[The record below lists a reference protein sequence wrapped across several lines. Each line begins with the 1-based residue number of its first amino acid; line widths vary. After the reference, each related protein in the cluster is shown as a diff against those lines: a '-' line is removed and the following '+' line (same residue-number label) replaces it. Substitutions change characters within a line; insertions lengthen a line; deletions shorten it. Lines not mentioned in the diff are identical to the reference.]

1 MAMKE
6 VAKLTNII
14 YWDSDKSSW
23 RKEVKRLED
32 YKKSWKKATD
42 DIAKADFKS
51 NQAVLRTQRTRAKVE
66 EQIARAQRKQQ
77 EAQKKQ
83 RAQAVSRLTGGNNP
97 ELSSMRKFYQQQARE
112 AARQQK
118 LLDRSVGDVQH
129 RKARVGANSARIS
142 SMFDGSLVAQFQ
154 SRIQRVNADYAKGAI
169 NLQTYNQRMARL
181 RSEMKMAT
189 AEAGK
194 FQSRLDRA
202 AVSGSKLH
210 DNLGKLNSTLGKIAI
225 GLTAAGWGV
234 QRAVS
239 GAMGSLADRNSAY
252 FGLMAQ
258 NKDDKAKTDQ
268 QMAYVK
274 RISYDYG
281 MDQRETEGG
290 FMRFAAATPS
300 IEEKDK
306 QALFEAMAIKGR
318 SVGATADQQNRAIVA
333 LGQIYS
339 KGGRVYAEEL
349 KGQLS
354 EALAGS
360 QVDFTKAAIDAGVIK
375 KEEEFNKALEDGK
388 ITMDKLL
395 PSLVKIWS
403 AAKNTKAFAES
414 MKQPEVA
421 MQRMKNSFNEL
432 AIQFMGVVDPADGV
446 ISLSESLISIFEDL
460 TTDMDGSGSAAK
472 QFGEA
477 VGAAMREIMYWVGFA
492 KGYIEVKAKEFG
504 MTGSEVGE
512 LIGKLVVGLAG
523 LKVITT
529 LLSPLTVFVSL
540 VTQLISLI
548 GKIPG
553 LGNLVKGAGGAVA
566 GSPTTALAAGSA
578 AGVGVGVAGALGAK
592 TVGEKFRGWM
602 QSKAD
607 QFGEWAKSKGLLSDE
622 QDAMTKPG
630 AYNHSYINKGA
641 SFNPYPTISPSRP
654 TPSTG
659 TAIQNGGYQP
669 TQISVVPQGEISG
682 KWEITIDE
690 GGIARVIQKEV
701 SDQLDWKATQ
711 ESNQLF

>member
-6 VAKLTNII
+6 VARLTNVI

-83 RAQAVSRLTGGNNP
+83 RAQAVSRLTGGNNA
-97 ELSSMRKFYQQQARE
+97 ELNSMRKFYQQQARE

-169 NLQTYNQRMARL
+169 NLQTYNQKMARL
-181 RSEMKMAT
+181 RAEMKMAT

-202 AVSGSKLH
+202 AAAGSKLH

-252 FGLMAQ
+252 FGLMSQ
-258 NKDDKAKTDQ
+258 NKDDKSKTDQ
-268 QMAYVK
+268 QMAFIKNTAYT
-274 RISYDYG
+274 YG
-281 MDQRETEGG
+281 MDQREMEGG
-290 FMRFAAATPS
+290 YMRFAAATPTMKES
-300 IEEKDK
+300 DK

-318 SVGATADQQNRAIVA
+318 SVGATGEQQNRALVA
-333 LGQIYS
+333 VQQMAS
-339 KGGRVYAEEL
+339 KNKVMAEEL
-349 KGQLS
+349 RGQLA
-354 EALAGS
+354 EAFAGS
-360 QVDFTKAAIDAGVIK
+360 QQDFQQAAIDAGIIK
-375 KEEEFNKALEDGK
+375 NAQEFDKALKDGK
-388 ITMDKLL
+388 ITLDKLL

-529 LLSPLTVFVSL
+529 LLSPLTGFVSL
-540 VTQLISLI
+540 VTQLVALL

-553 LGNLVKGAGGAVA
+553 MSKLLASASGGTATGAAVISA
-566 GSPTTALAAGSA
+566 GSNAERSFIDGKTQEMSKENSKQGALFELGRFVSN
-578 AGVGVGVAGALGAK
+578 AGALFTPGGD
-592 TVGEKFRGWM
+592 TGPLFDQVRGW
-602 QSKAD
+602 
-607 QFGEWAKSKGLLSDE
+607 F
-622 QDAMTKPG
+622 
-630 AYNHSYINKGA
+630 NKG
-641 SFNPYPTISPSRP
+641 PTLTVDTGIRP
-654 TPSTG
+654 TPTG
-659 TAIQNGGYQP
+659 GIAIQNGGYQP
-669 TQISVVPQGEISG
+669 VQVNVAPQGEISG

>member
-6 VAKLTNII
+6 VARLTNVI

-83 RAQAVSRLTGGNNP
+83 RAQAVSRLTGGNNA
-97 ELSSMRKFYQQQARE
+97 ELNSMRKFYQQQARE

-202 AVSGSKLH
+202 AVAGSKLH

-252 FGLMAQ
+252 FGLMSQ
-258 NKDDKAKTDQ
+258 NLDDKAKTDQ
-268 QMAYVK
+268 QMAFIKNTAYT
-274 RISYDYG
+274 YG
-281 MDQRETEGG
+281 MDEREMQGG
-290 FMRFAAATPS
+290 YMRFAASTPTMKES
-300 IEEKDK
+300 DK

-318 SVGATADQQNRAIVA
+318 SVGATGEQQNRAIVA
-333 LGQIYS
+333 ISQMAG
-339 KGGRVYAEEL
+339 KNRVMAEEL
-349 KGQLS
+349 RGQLS
-354 EALAGS
+354 EAFAGS
-360 QVDFTKAAIDAGVIK
+360 QQDFQQAAIDAGIIK
-375 KEEEFNKALEDGK
+375 NTQEFDKALKDGK
-388 ITMDKLL
+388 ITLDKLL
-395 PSLVKIWS
+395 PSLVKIWG
-403 AAKNTKAFAES
+403 AAKETKAFAES

-477 VGAAMREIMYWVGFA
+477 VGSAMREIMYWVGFA

-529 LLSPLTVFVSL
+529 LLSPLTGFVSL
-540 VTQLISLI
+540 VTQLIALL

-553 LGNLVKGAGGAVA
+553 MSKLLASASGGTATGAAVISA
-566 GSPTTALAAGSA
+566 GSNAERSFIDGKTQEMSKENSKQGALFELGRFVSN
-578 AGVGVGVAGALGAK
+578 AGALFTPGGD
-592 TVGEKFRGWM
+592 TGPLFDQVRGW
-602 QSKAD
+602 
-607 QFGEWAKSKGLLSDE
+607 F
-622 QDAMTKPG
+622 
-630 AYNHSYINKGA
+630 NKG
-641 SFNPYPTISPSRP
+641 PTLTVDTGIRP
-654 TPSTG
+654 TPTG
-659 TAIQNGGYQP
+659 GIAIQNGGYQP
-669 TQISVVPQGEISG
+669 VQVNVAPQGEISG

>member
-6 VAKLTNII
+6 VSRLTNVI

-23 RKEVKRLED
+23 RREVKRLED

-66 EQIARAQRKQQ
+66 EQIARAQ
-77 EAQKKQ
+77 KKQ
-83 RAQAVSRLTGGNNP
+83 RAQAVSRLTGGNNS
-97 ELSSMRKFYQQQARE
+97 ELNSMRKFYQQQARE

-169 NLQTYNQRMARL
+169 NLQTYNQKMARL
-181 RSEMKMAT
+181 RAEMKMAT

-194 FQSRLDRA
+194 FQSRLDRVA
-202 AVSGSKLH
+202 ITGAKLH
-210 DNLGKLNSTLGKIAI
+210 DSLGKLNSTLGKIAI

-239 GAMGSLADRNSAY
+239 GAMSSLADRNSAY

-268 QMAYVK
+268 QMAFIKNTAYT
-274 RISYDYG
+274 YG
-281 MDQRETEGG
+281 MDQREMEGG
-290 FMRFAAATPS
+290 YMRFAAATPTMKES
-300 IEEKDK
+300 DK

-318 SVGATADQQNRAIVA
+318 SVGATGEQQNRALVA
-333 LGQIYS
+333 VQQMAS
-339 KGGRVYAEEL
+339 KNKVMAEEL
-349 KGQLS
+349 RGQLA
-354 EALAGS
+354 EAFAGS
-360 QVDFTKAAIDAGVIK
+360 QQDFQQAAIDAGIIK
-375 KEEEFNKALEDGK
+375 NAQEFDKALKDGK
-388 ITMDKLL
+388 ITLDKLL
-395 PSLVKIWS
+395 PSLVKIWG
-403 AAKNTKAFAES
+403 AAKETKAFAES

-446 ISLSESLISIFEDL
+446 VTLSEHLIAIFEDL
-460 TTDMDGSGSAAK
+460 TYVMGDGGSTAT
-472 QFGEA
+472 QMGSQI
-477 VGAAMREIMYWVGFA
+477 GAAIKGFVEWMA
-492 KGYIEVKAKEFG
+492 FAAGYITAKTEQFSKNG
-504 MTGSEVGE
+504 TEVGE
-512 LIGKLVVGLAG
+512 LIGKLTAALIG
-523 LKVITT
+523 LKVIGT
-529 LLSPLTVFVSL
+529 LLTPFTGLISL
-540 VTQLISLI
+540 VTQLIALL

-553 LGNLVKGAGGAVA
+553 MSKLMASASGGTATGAAVISA
-566 GSPTTALAAGSA
+566 GSNAERSLIDGKMQGMSEENHKQGALFELGRFVSN
-578 AGVGVGVAGALGAK
+578 AGALFTPGGDTGPLFDQVK
-592 TVGEKFRGWM
+592 GW
-602 QSKAD
+602 
-607 QFGEWAKSKGLLSDE
+607 F
-622 QDAMTKPG
+622 
-630 AYNHSYINKGA
+630 NKG
-641 SFNPYPTISPSRP
+641 PTLTVDTGIRP
-654 TPSTG
+654 TPTG
-659 TAIQNGGYQP
+659 GIAIQNGGYQP
-669 TQISVVPQGEISG
+669 VQVNVAPQGEISG

>member
-6 VAKLTNII
+6 VARLTNVI

-169 NLQTYNQRMARL
+169 NLQTYNQKMARL

-202 AVSGSKLH
+202 AVAGSKLH

-268 QMAYVK
+268 QMAFVK
-274 RISYDYG
+274 NTAYTYG
-281 MDQRETEGG
+281 MDEREMQGG
-290 FMRFAAATPS
+290 YMRFAASTPTMKES
-300 IEEKDK
+300 DK

-318 SVGATADQQNRAIVA
+318 SVGATGEQQNRAIVA
-333 LGQIYS
+333 ISQMAG
-339 KGGRVYAEEL
+339 KNRVMAEEL
-349 KGQLS
+349 RGQLS
-354 EALAGS
+354 EAFAGS
-360 QVDFTKAAIDAGVIK
+360 QQDFQQAAIDAGIIK
-375 KEEEFNKALEDGK
+375 NAQEFDKAMKDGK
-388 ITMDKLL
+388 ITLDALL
-395 PSLVKIWS
+395 PSLVKIWG
-403 AAKNTKAFAES
+403 AAKETKAFAES

-421 MQRMKNSFNEL
+421 LQRMKNSFNEL

-529 LLSPLTVFVSL
+529 LLSPLTGFVSL
-540 VTQLISLI
+540 VTQLVALL

-553 LGNLVKGAGGAVA
+553 MSKLLASASGGTATGAAVISA
-566 GSPTTALAAGSA
+566 GSNAERSFIDGKTQEMSKENSKQGALFELGRFVSN
-578 AGVGVGVAGALGAK
+578 AGALFTPGGD
-592 TVGEKFRGWM
+592 TGPLFDQVRGW
-602 QSKAD
+602 
-607 QFGEWAKSKGLLSDE
+607 F
-622 QDAMTKPG
+622 
-630 AYNHSYINKGA
+630 NKG
-641 SFNPYPTISPSRP
+641 PTLTVDTGIRP
-654 TPSTG
+654 TPTG
-659 TAIQNGGYQP
+659 GIAIQNGGYQP
-669 TQISVVPQGEISG
+669 VQVNVAPQGEISG

>member
-1 MAMKE
+1 
-6 VAKLTNII
+6 
-14 YWDSDKSSW
+14 
-23 RKEVKRLED
+23 
-32 YKKSWKKATD
+32 
-42 DIAKADFKS
+42 

-66 EQIARAQRKQQ
+66 EQIAR
-77 EAQKKQ
+77 AQKKQ

-194 FQSRLDRA
+194 FQSRLDKLA
-202 AVSGSKLH
+202 SGASKVH
-210 DNLGKLNSTLGKIAI
+210 DNLGKINSTLGKIAI

-252 FGLMAQ
+252 FSLMSQ
-258 NKDDKAKTDQ
+258 NRDDKSKTDQ
-268 QMAYVK
+268 QMAFIKNTAYT
-274 RISYDYG
+274 YG
-281 MDQRETEGG
+281 MDQREMEGG
-290 FMRFAAATPS
+290 YMRFAAATPTMKES
-300 IEEKDK
+300 DK

-318 SVGATADQQNRAIVA
+318 SVGATGEQQNRAIVA
-333 LGQIYS
+333 ISQMAG
-339 KGGRVYAEEL
+339 KNRVMAEEL
-349 KGQLS
+349 RGQLS
-354 EALAGS
+354 EAFAGS
-360 QVDFTKAAIDAGVIK
+360 QQDFQQAAIDAGIIK
-375 KEEEFNKALEDGK
+375 NAQEFDKAMKDGK
-388 ITMDKLL
+388 ITLDALL
-395 PSLVKIWS
+395 PSLVKIWG
-403 AAKNTKAFAES
+403 AAKETKAFAES

-446 ISLSESLISIFEDL
+446 VTLSEHLISIFEDL
-460 TTDMDGSGSAAK
+460 TYVMGDGGSTAT
-472 QFGEA
+472 QMGSQI
-477 VGAAMREIMYWVGFA
+477 GAAIKGFVEWMAFAAGFITARTEQFSKNGTEVAEI
-492 KGYIEVKAKEFG
+492 
-504 MTGSEVGE
+504 
-512 LIGKLVVGLAG
+512 IGKLTALMISLKVVGS
-523 LKVITT
+523 
-529 LLSPLTVFVSL
+529 LLSPFTGLISL
-540 VTQLISLI
+540 VTQLIALL

-553 LGNLVKGAGGAVA
+553 MSKLLASASGGTATGAAVISA
-566 GSPTTALAAGSA
+566 GSNAERNFIDGKTQEMSKENSKQGALFELGRFVSN
-578 AGVGVGVAGALGAK
+578 AGALFTPGGD
-592 TVGEKFRGWM
+592 TGPLFDQVRGW
-602 QSKAD
+602 
-607 QFGEWAKSKGLLSDE
+607 F
-622 QDAMTKPG
+622 
-630 AYNHSYINKGA
+630 NKG
-641 SFNPYPTISPSRP
+641 PTLTVDTGIRP
-654 TPSTG
+654 TPTG
-659 TAIQNGGYQP
+659 GIAIQNGGYQP
-669 TQISVVPQGEISG
+669 VQVNVAPQGEISG

>member
-6 VAKLTNII
+6 VARLTNVI

-66 EQIARAQRKQQ
+66 EQIAR
-77 EAQKKQ
+77 AQKKQ

-169 NLQTYNQRMARL
+169 NLQTYNQKMARL
-181 RSEMKMAT
+181 RAEMKMAT

-194 FQSRLDRA
+194 FQSRLDKLA
-202 AVSGSKLH
+202 SGASKVH

-252 FGLMAQ
+252 FSLMAQ

-268 QMAYVK
+268 QMAFIKNTAYT
-274 RISYDYG
+274 YG
-281 MDQRETEGG
+281 MDEREMQGG
-290 FMRFAAATPS
+290 YMRFAAATPTMKES
-300 IEEKDK
+300 DK

-318 SVGATADQQNRAIVA
+318 SVGATGEQQNRALVA
-333 LGQIYS
+333 VQQMAS
-339 KGGRVYAEEL
+339 KGKVMAEEL
-349 KGQLS
+349 RGQLS
-354 EALAGS
+354 EAFAGS
-360 QVDFTKAAIDAGVIK
+360 QQDFQQAAIDAGIIK
-375 KEEEFNKALEDGK
+375 NAQEFDKALKDGK
-388 ITMDKLL
+388 ITLDKLL
-395 PSLVKIWS
+395 PSLVKIWG
-403 AAKNTKAFAES
+403 AAKETKAFAES

-472 QFGEA
+472 HFGEA

-492 KGYIEVKAKEFG
+492 KGYVEVKAKEFG

-529 LLSPLTVFVSL
+529 LLSPLTGFVSL
-540 VTQLISLI
+540 VTQLIALL

-553 LGNLVKGAGGAVA
+553 MSKLMASASGGTATGAAVISA
-566 GSPTTALAAGSA
+566 GSNAERSFIDGKTQEMSKENSKQGALFELGRFVSN
-578 AGVGVGVAGALGAK
+578 AGALFTPGGD
-592 TVGEKFRGWM
+592 TGPLFDQVRGW
-602 QSKAD
+602 
-607 QFGEWAKSKGLLSDE
+607 F
-622 QDAMTKPG
+622 
-630 AYNHSYINKGA
+630 NKG
-641 SFNPYPTISPSRP
+641 PTLTVDTGIRP
-654 TPSTG
+654 TPTG
-659 TAIQNGGYQP
+659 GIAIQNGGYQP
-669 TQISVVPQGEISG
+669 VQVNVAPQGEISG

>member
-6 VAKLTNII
+6 VARLTNVI

-83 RAQAVSRLTGGNNP
+83 RAQAVSRLTGGNNA
-97 ELSSMRKFYQQQARE
+97 ELNSMRKFYQQQARE

-202 AVSGSKLH
+202 AVAGSKLH
-210 DNLGKLNSTLGKIAI
+210 DNLGKINSTLGKIAI

-318 SVGATADQQNRAIVA
+318 SVDATADQQNRAIVA

-446 ISLSESLISIFEDL
+446 VTLSEHLISIFEDL
-460 TTDMDGSGSAAK
+460 TYVMGDGGSTAT
-472 QFGEA
+472 QMGSQI
-477 VGAAMREIMYWVGFA
+477 GAAIKGFVEWMAFAAGFITARTEQFSKNGTEVAEI
-492 KGYIEVKAKEFG
+492 
-504 MTGSEVGE
+504 
-512 LIGKLVVGLAG
+512 IGKLTALMISLKVVGS
-523 LKVITT
+523 
-529 LLSPLTVFVSL
+529 LLSPFTGLISL
-540 VTQLISLI
+540 VTQLIALL

-553 LGNLVKGAGGAVA
+553 MSKLLASASGGTATGAAVISA
-566 GSPTTALAAGSA
+566 GSNAERSFIDGKTQEMSKENSKQGALFELGRFVSN
-578 AGVGVGVAGALGAK
+578 AGALFTPGGD
-592 TVGEKFRGWM
+592 TGPLFDQVRGW
-602 QSKAD
+602 
-607 QFGEWAKSKGLLSDE
+607 F
-622 QDAMTKPG
+622 
-630 AYNHSYINKGA
+630 NKG
-641 SFNPYPTISPSRP
+641 PTLTVDTGIRP
-654 TPSTG
+654 TPTG
-659 TAIQNGGYQP
+659 GIAIQNGGYQP
-669 TQISVVPQGEISG
+669 VQVNVAPQGEISG

-711 ESNQLF
+711 EANQLF

>member
-6 VAKLTNII
+6 VAKLTNVI

-169 NLQTYNQRMARL
+169 NLQTYNQKMARL

-202 AVSGSKLH
+202 AVAGSKLH

-268 QMAYVK
+268 QMAFIKNTAYT
-274 RISYDYG
+274 YG
-281 MDQRETEGG
+281 MDEREMQGG
-290 FMRFAAATPS
+290 YMRFAASTPTMKES
-300 IEEKDK
+300 DK

-318 SVGATADQQNRAIVA
+318 SVGATGEQQNRAIVA
-333 LGQIYS
+333 ISQMAG
-339 KGGRVYAEEL
+339 KNRVMAEEL
-349 KGQLS
+349 RGQLS
-354 EALAGS
+354 EAFAGS
-360 QVDFTKAAIDAGVIK
+360 QQDFQQAAIDAGIIK
-375 KEEEFNKALEDGK
+375 NAQEFDKALKDGK
-388 ITMDKLL
+388 ITLDKLL
-395 PSLVKIWS
+395 PSLVKIWG
-403 AAKNTKAFAES
+403 AAKETKAFAES

-446 ISLSESLISIFEDL
+446 VTLSEHLISIFEDL
-460 TTDMDGSGSAAK
+460 TYVMGDGGSTAT
-472 QFGEA
+472 QMGSQI
-477 VGAAMREIMYWVGFA
+477 GAAIKGFVEWMAFAAGFITARTEQFSKNGTEVAEI
-492 KGYIEVKAKEFG
+492 
-504 MTGSEVGE
+504 
-512 LIGKLVVGLAG
+512 IGKLTALMISLKVVGSLLTPFTG
-523 LKVITT
+523 LI
-529 LLSPLTVFVSL
+529 SL
-540 VTQLISLI
+540 VTQLIALL

-553 LGNLVKGAGGAVA
+553 MSKLLASASGGTATGAAVISA
-566 GSPTTALAAGSA
+566 GSNAERSFIDGKTQEMSKENSKQGALFELGRFVSN
-578 AGVGVGVAGALGAK
+578 AGALFTPGGD
-592 TVGEKFRGWM
+592 TGPLFDQVRGW
-602 QSKAD
+602 
-607 QFGEWAKSKGLLSDE
+607 F
-622 QDAMTKPG
+622 
-630 AYNHSYINKGA
+630 NKG
-641 SFNPYPTISPSRP
+641 PTLTVDTGIRP
-654 TPSTG
+654 TPTG
-659 TAIQNGGYQP
+659 GIAIQNGGYQP
-669 TQISVVPQGEISG
+669 VQVNVAPQGEISG

>member
-6 VAKLTNII
+6 VARLTNVI

-83 RAQAVSRLTGGNNP
+83 RAQAVSRLTGGNNA
-97 ELSSMRKFYQQQARE
+97 ELNSMRKFYQQQARE

-194 FQSRLDRA
+194 FQSRLDKLA
-202 AVSGSKLH
+202 SGASKVH
-210 DNLGKLNSTLGKIAI
+210 DNLGKINSTLGKIAI

-268 QMAYVK
+268 QMAFVK
-274 RISYDYG
+274 NTAYTYG
-281 MDQRETEGG
+281 MDEREMQGG
-290 FMRFAAATPS
+290 YMRFAAATPTMKES
-300 IEEKDK
+300 DK

-318 SVGATADQQNRAIVA
+318 SVGATGEQQNRALVA
-333 LGQIYS
+333 VQQMAS
-339 KGGRVYAEEL
+339 KGKVMAEEL
-349 KGQLS
+349 RGQLS
-354 EALAGS
+354 EAFAGS
-360 QVDFTKAAIDAGVIK
+360 QQDFQQAAIDAGIIK
-375 KEEEFNKALEDGK
+375 NAQEFDKALKDGK
-388 ITMDKLL
+388 ITLDKLL
-395 PSLVKIWS
+395 PSLVKIWG
-403 AAKNTKAFAES
+403 AAKETKAFAES

-529 LLSPLTVFVSL
+529 LLSPLTGFVSL
-540 VTQLISLI
+540 VTQLVALL

-553 LGNLVKGAGGAVA
+553 MSKLLASASGGTATGAAVISA
-566 GSPTTALAAGSA
+566 GSNAERSFIDGKTQEMSKENSKQGALFELGRFVSN
-578 AGVGVGVAGALGAK
+578 AGALFTPGGD
-592 TVGEKFRGWM
+592 TGPLFDQVRGW
-602 QSKAD
+602 
-607 QFGEWAKSKGLLSDE
+607 F
-622 QDAMTKPG
+622 
-630 AYNHSYINKGA
+630 NKG
-641 SFNPYPTISPSRP
+641 PTLTVDTGIRP
-654 TPSTG
+654 TPTG
-659 TAIQNGGYQP
+659 GIAIQNGGYQP
-669 TQISVVPQGEISG
+669 VQVNVAPQGEISG

>member
-6 VAKLTNII
+6 VARLTNVI

-66 EQIARAQRKQQ
+66 EQIAR
-77 EAQKKQ
+77 AQKKQ

-169 NLQTYNQRMARL
+169 NLQTYNQKMARL
-181 RSEMKMAT
+181 RAEMKMAT

-194 FQSRLDRA
+194 FQSRLDKLA
-202 AVSGSKLH
+202 SGASKVH

-460 TTDMDGSGSAAK
+460 TTDMDGSGSSAK

-504 MTGSEVGE
+504 MTSEEVGGW
-512 LIGKLVVGLAG
+512 IGKLVVAIAG
-523 LKVITT
+523 LKIIGT
-529 LLSPLTVFVSL
+529 LLSPFTGLISL
-540 VTQLISLI
+540 VTQLIALL

-553 LGNLVKGAGGAVA
+553 MSKLLASASGGTATGAAVISA
-566 GSPTTALAAGSA
+566 GSNAERSFIDGKTQEMSKENSKQGALFELGRFVSN
-578 AGVGVGVAGALGAK
+578 AGALFTPGGD
-592 TVGEKFRGWM
+592 TGPLFDQVRGW
-602 QSKAD
+602 
-607 QFGEWAKSKGLLSDE
+607 F
-622 QDAMTKPG
+622 
-630 AYNHSYINKGA
+630 NKG
-641 SFNPYPTISPSRP
+641 PTLTVDTGIRP
-654 TPSTG
+654 TPTG
-659 TAIQNGGYQP
+659 GIAIQNGGYQP
-669 TQISVVPQGEISG
+669 VQVNVAPQGEISG

>member
-6 VAKLTNII
+6 VARLTNVI

-169 NLQTYNQRMARL
+169 NLQTYNQKMARL

-202 AVSGSKLH
+202 AVAGSKLH

-268 QMAYVK
+268 QMAFIKNTAYT
-274 RISYDYG
+274 YG
-281 MDQRETEGG
+281 MDEREMQGG
-290 FMRFAAATPS
+290 YMRFAASTPTMKES
-300 IEEKDK
+300 DK

-318 SVGATADQQNRAIVA
+318 SVGATGEQQNRAIVA
-333 LGQIYS
+333 ISQMAG
-339 KGGRVYAEEL
+339 KNRVMAEEL
-349 KGQLS
+349 RGQLS
-354 EALAGS
+354 EAFAGS
-360 QVDFTKAAIDAGVIK
+360 QQDFQQAAIDAGIIK
-375 KEEEFNKALEDGK
+375 NAQEFDKAMKDGK
-388 ITMDKLL
+388 ITLDALL
-395 PSLVKIWS
+395 PSLVKIWG
-403 AAKNTKAFAES
+403 AAKETKAFAES

-446 ISLSESLISIFEDL
+446 VTLSEHLISIFEDL
-460 TTDMDGSGSAAK
+460 TYVMGDGGSTAT
-472 QFGEA
+472 QMGSQI
-477 VGAAMREIMYWVGFA
+477 GAAIKGFVEWMAFAAGFITARTEQFSKNGTEVAEI
-492 KGYIEVKAKEFG
+492 
-504 MTGSEVGE
+504 
-512 LIGKLVVGLAG
+512 IGKLTALMISLKVVGSLLTPFTG
-523 LKVITT
+523 LI
-529 LLSPLTVFVSL
+529 SL
-540 VTQLISLI
+540 VTQLIALL

-553 LGNLVKGAGGAVA
+553 MSKLLASASGGTATGAAVISA
-566 GSPTTALAAGSA
+566 GSNAERSFIDGKTQEMSKENSKQGALFELGRFVSN
-578 AGVGVGVAGALGAK
+578 AGALFTPGGD
-592 TVGEKFRGWM
+592 TGPLFDQVRGW
-602 QSKAD
+602 
-607 QFGEWAKSKGLLSDE
+607 F
-622 QDAMTKPG
+622 
-630 AYNHSYINKGA
+630 NKG
-641 SFNPYPTISPSRP
+641 PTLTVDTGIRP
-654 TPSTG
+654 TPTG
-659 TAIQNGGYQP
+659 GIAIQNGGYQP
-669 TQISVVPQGEISG
+669 VQVNVAPQGEISG

>member
-6 VAKLTNII
+6 VARLTNVI

-51 NQAVLRTQRTRAKVE
+51 NQAVIRTQRTRAKVE

-83 RAQAVSRLTGGNNP
+83 RAQAVSRLTGGNNA
-97 ELSSMRKFYQQQARE
+97 ELNSMRKFYQQQARE

-169 NLQTYNQRMARL
+169 NLQTYNQKMARL

-202 AVSGSKLH
+202 AVAGSKLH

-268 QMAYVK
+268 QMAFVK
-274 RISYDYG
+274 NTAYTYG
-281 MDQRETEGG
+281 MDEREMQGG
-290 FMRFAAATPS
+290 YMRFAAATPTMKES
-300 IEEKDK
+300 DK

-318 SVGATADQQNRAIVA
+318 SVGATGEQQNRALVA
-333 LGQIYS
+333 VQQMAS
-339 KGGRVYAEEL
+339 KGKVMAEEL
-349 KGQLS
+349 RGQLS
-354 EALAGS
+354 EAFAGS
-360 QVDFTKAAIDAGVIK
+360 QQDFQQAAIDAGIIK
-375 KEEEFNKALEDGK
+375 NAQEFDKALKDGK
-388 ITMDKLL
+388 ITLDKLL
-395 PSLVKIWS
+395 PSLVKIWG
-403 AAKNTKAFAES
+403 AAKETKAFAES

-421 MQRMKNSFNEL
+421 LQRMKNSFNEL

-529 LLSPLTVFVSL
+529 LLSPLTGFVSL
-540 VTQLISLI
+540 VTQLIALL

-553 LGNLVKGAGGAVA
+553 MSKLLASASGGTATGAAVISA
-566 GSPTTALAAGSA
+566 GSNAERSFIDGKTQEMSKENSKQGALFELGRFVSN
-578 AGVGVGVAGALGAK
+578 AGALFTPGGDTGPLFDQVK
-592 TVGEKFRGWM
+592 GW
-602 QSKAD
+602 
-607 QFGEWAKSKGLLSDE
+607 F
-622 QDAMTKPG
+622 
-630 AYNHSYINKGA
+630 NKG
-641 SFNPYPTISPSRP
+641 PTLTVDTGIRP
-654 TPSTG
+654 TPTG
-659 TAIQNGGYQP
+659 GIAIQNGGYQP
-669 TQISVVPQGEISG
+669 VQVNVAPQGEISG

>member
-6 VAKLTNII
+6 VARLTNVI

-194 FQSRLDRA
+194 FQSRLDKA
-202 AVSGSKLH
+202 AVAGSKLH
-210 DNLGKLNSTLGKIAI
+210 DNLGKINSTLGKIAI

-268 QMAYVK
+268 QMAFIKNTAYT
-274 RISYDYG
+274 YG
-281 MDQRETEGG
+281 MDQREMEGG
-290 FMRFAAATPS
+290 YMRFAAATPTMKES
-300 IEEKDK
+300 DK

-318 SVGATADQQNRAIVA
+318 SVGATGEQQNRALVA
-333 LGQIYS
+333 VQQMAS
-339 KGGRVYAEEL
+339 KGKVMAEEL
-349 KGQLS
+349 RGQLS
-354 EALAGS
+354 EAFAGS
-360 QVDFTKAAIDAGVIK
+360 QQDFQQAAIDAGIIK
-375 KEEEFNKALEDGK
+375 NAQEFDKALKDGK
-388 ITMDKLL
+388 ITLDKLL

-529 LLSPLTVFVSL
+529 LLSPLTGFVSL
-540 VTQLISLI
+540 VTQLIALL

-553 LGNLVKGAGGAVA
+553 MSKLLASASGGTATGAAVISA
-566 GSPTTALAAGSA
+566 GSNAERSFIDGKTQEMSKENSKQGALFELGRFVSN
-578 AGVGVGVAGALGAK
+578 AGALFTPGGD
-592 TVGEKFRGWM
+592 TGPLFDQVRGW
-602 QSKAD
+602 
-607 QFGEWAKSKGLLSDE
+607 F
-622 QDAMTKPG
+622 
-630 AYNHSYINKGA
+630 NKG
-641 SFNPYPTISPSRP
+641 PTLTVDTGIRP
-654 TPSTG
+654 TPTG
-659 TAIQNGGYQP
+659 GIAIQNGGYQP
-669 TQISVVPQGEISG
+669 VQVNVAPQGEISG

-690 GGIARVIQKEV
+690 GGIA
-701 SDQLDWKATQ
+701 
-711 ESNQLF
+711 

>member
-1 MAMKE
+1 MAIKE
-6 VAKLTNII
+6 VSRIQNTII
-14 YWDSDKSSW
+14 WDSDKSSW

-169 NLQTYNQRMARL
+169 NLQTYNQKMARL

-194 FQSRLDRA
+194 FQSRLDKA
-202 AVSGSKLH
+202 AVAGSKLH

-268 QMAYVK
+268 QMAFIKNTAYT
-274 RISYDYG
+274 YG
-281 MDQRETEGG
+281 MDEREMQGG
-290 FMRFAAATPS
+290 YMRFAASTPTMKES
-300 IEEKDK
+300 DK

-318 SVGATADQQNRAIVA
+318 SVGATGEQQNRAIVA
-333 LGQIYS
+333 ISQMAG
-339 KGGRVYAEEL
+339 KNRVMAEEL
-349 KGQLS
+349 RSQLS
-354 EALAGS
+354 EAFAGS
-360 QVDFTKAAIDAGVIK
+360 QQDFQQAAIDAGIIK
-375 KEEEFNKALEDGK
+375 NAQEFDKAMKDGK
-388 ITMDKLL
+388 ITLDALL
-395 PSLVKIWS
+395 PSLVKIWG
-403 AAKNTKAFAES
+403 AAKETKAFAES

-446 ISLSESLISIFEDL
+446 VTLSEHLISIFEDL
-460 TTDMDGSGSAAK
+460 TYVMGDGGSTAT
-472 QFGEA
+472 QMGSQI
-477 VGAAMREIMYWVGFA
+477 GAAIKGFVEWMAFAAGFITARTEQFSKNGTEVAEI
-492 KGYIEVKAKEFG
+492 
-504 MTGSEVGE
+504 
-512 LIGKLVVGLAG
+512 IGKLTALMISLKVVGS
-523 LKVITT
+523 
-529 LLSPLTVFVSL
+529 LLSPFTGLISL
-540 VTQLISLI
+540 VTQLIALL

-553 LGNLVKGAGGAVA
+553 MSKLLASASGGTATGAAVISA
-566 GSPTTALAAGSA
+566 GSNAERSFIDGKTQEMSKENSKQGALFELGRFVSN
-578 AGVGVGVAGALGAK
+578 AGALFTPGGD
-592 TVGEKFRGWM
+592 TGPLFDQVRGW
-602 QSKAD
+602 
-607 QFGEWAKSKGLLSDE
+607 F
-622 QDAMTKPG
+622 
-630 AYNHSYINKGA
+630 NKG
-641 SFNPYPTISPSRP
+641 PTLTVDTGIRP
-654 TPSTG
+654 TPTG
-659 TAIQNGGYQP
+659 GIAIQNGGYQP
-669 TQISVVPQGEISG
+669 VQVNVAPQGEISG

>member
-6 VAKLTNII
+6 VARLTNVI

-66 EQIARAQRKQQ
+66 EQIAR
-77 EAQKKQ
+77 AQKKQ

-169 NLQTYNQRMARL
+169 NLQTYNQKMARL
-181 RSEMKMAT
+181 RAEMKMAT

-194 FQSRLDRA
+194 FQSRLDKLA
-202 AVSGSKLH
+202 SGASKVH

-252 FGLMAQ
+252 FGLMSQ
-258 NKDDKAKTDQ
+258 NFDDKAKTDQ
-268 QMAYVK
+268 QMAFIKNTAYT
-274 RISYDYG
+274 YG
-281 MDQRETEGG
+281 MDEREMQGG
-290 FMRFAAATPS
+290 YMRFAASTPTMKES
-300 IEEKDK
+300 DK

-318 SVGATADQQNRAIVA
+318 SVGATGEQQNRAIVA
-333 LGQIYS
+333 ISQMAG
-339 KGGRVYAEEL
+339 KNRVMAEEL
-349 KGQLS
+349 RGQLS
-354 EALAGS
+354 EAFAGS
-360 QVDFTKAAIDAGVIK
+360 QQDFQQAAIDAGIIK
-375 KEEEFNKALEDGK
+375 NAQEFDKAMKDGK
-388 ITMDKLL
+388 ITLDKLL
-395 PSLVKIWS
+395 PSLVKIWG
-403 AAKNTKAFAES
+403 AAKETKAFAES

-529 LLSPLTVFVSL
+529 LLSPLTGFVSL
-540 VTQLISLI
+540 VTQLIALL

-553 LGNLVKGAGGAVA
+553 MSKLLASASGGTATGAAVISA
-566 GSPTTALAAGSA
+566 GSNAERSFIDGKTQEMSKENSKQGALFELGRFVSN
-578 AGVGVGVAGALGAK
+578 AGALFTPGGDTGPLFDQVK
-592 TVGEKFRGWM
+592 GW
-602 QSKAD
+602 
-607 QFGEWAKSKGLLSDE
+607 F
-622 QDAMTKPG
+622 
-630 AYNHSYINKGA
+630 NKG
-641 SFNPYPTISPSRP
+641 PTLTVDTGIRP
-654 TPSTG
+654 TPTG
-659 TAIQNGGYQP
+659 GIAIQNGGYQP
-669 TQISVVPQGEISG
+669 VQVNVAPQGEISG

>member
-6 VAKLTNII
+6 VARLTNVI

-169 NLQTYNQRMARL
+169 NLQTYNQKMARL
-181 RSEMKMAT
+181 RAEMKMAT

-194 FQSRLDRA
+194 FQSRLDKLA
-202 AVSGSKLH
+202 SGASKVH

-300 IEEKDK
+300 IKEKDK
-306 QALFEAMAIKGR
+306 QDLFEAMAIKGR

-446 ISLSESLISIFEDL
+446 VTLSEHLIAIFEDL
-460 TTDMDGSGSAAK
+460 TYVMGDGGSTAT
-472 QFGEA
+472 QMGSQI
-477 VGAAMREIMYWVGFA
+477 GAAIKGFVEWMA
-492 KGYIEVKAKEFG
+492 FAAGYITAKTEQFSKNG
-504 MTGSEVGE
+504 TEVGE
-512 LIGKLVVGLAG
+512 LIGKLTAALIG
-523 LKVITT
+523 LKVISS
-529 LLSPLTVFVSL
+529 LLSPFTGLISL
-540 VTQLISLI
+540 VTQLIALL

-553 LGNLVKGAGGAVA
+553 MSKLMASASGGTATGAAVISA
-566 GSPTTALAAGSA
+566 GSNAERSLIDGKMQGMSEENHKQGALFELGRFVSN
-578 AGVGVGVAGALGAK
+578 AGALFTPGGDTGPLFDQVK
-592 TVGEKFRGWM
+592 GW
-602 QSKAD
+602 
-607 QFGEWAKSKGLLSDE
+607 F
-622 QDAMTKPG
+622 
-630 AYNHSYINKGA
+630 NKG
-641 SFNPYPTISPSRP
+641 PTLTVDTGIRP
-654 TPSTG
+654 TPTG
-659 TAIQNGGYQP
+659 GIAIQNGGYQP
-669 TQISVVPQGEISG
+669 VQVNVAPQGEISG

>member
-6 VAKLTNII
+6 VAKLTNVI
-14 YWDSDKSSW
+14 YWNSDKSSW

-169 NLQTYNQRMARL
+169 NLQTYNQKMARL

-194 FQSRLDRA
+194 FQSRLDKA
-202 AVSGSKLH
+202 AVAGSKLH

-258 NKDDKAKTDQ
+258 NKDDKEKTDQ

-300 IEEKDK
+300 IKEKDK
-306 QALFEAMAIKGR
+306 QDLFEAMAIKGR

-360 QVDFTKAAIDAGVIK
+360 QVDFTRAAIDAGIIK

-395 PSLVKIWS
+395 PSLVKIWG
-403 AAKNTKAFAES
+403 AAKETKAFAES

-529 LLSPLTVFVSL
+529 LLSPLTGFVSL

-630 AYNHSYINKGA
+630 AYNHSYISKGA

-669 TQISVVPQGEISG
+669 AQVNVVPHGEISG

>member
-6 VAKLTNII
+6 VARLTNVI

-83 RAQAVSRLTGGNNP
+83 RAQAVSRLTGGNNA
-97 ELSSMRKFYQQQARE
+97 ELNSMRKFYQQQARE

-169 NLQTYNQRMARL
+169 NMQTYNQRMARL

-202 AVSGSKLH
+202 AVAGSKLH

-252 FGLMAQ
+252 FGLLAQ

-268 QMAYVK
+268 QMAFVK
-274 RISYDYG
+274 NTAYTYG
-281 MDQRETEGG
+281 MDEREMQGG
-290 FMRFAAATPS
+290 YMRFAAATPTMKES
-300 IEEKDK
+300 DK

-318 SVGATADQQNRAIVA
+318 SVGATGEQQNRALVA
-333 LGQIYS
+333 VQQMAS
-339 KGGRVYAEEL
+339 KGKVMAEEL
-349 KGQLS
+349 RGQLS
-354 EALAGS
+354 EAFAGS
-360 QVDFTKAAIDAGVIK
+360 QQDFQQAAIDAGIIK
-375 KEEEFNKALEDGK
+375 NAQEFDKALKDGK
-388 ITMDKLL
+388 ITLDKLL

-529 LLSPLTVFVSL
+529 LLSPLTGFVSL
-540 VTQLISLI
+540 VTQLVALL

-553 LGNLVKGAGGAVA
+553 MSKLLASASGGTATGAAVISA
-566 GSPTTALAAGSA
+566 GSNAERSFIDGKTQEMSKENSKQGALFELGRFVSN
-578 AGVGVGVAGALGAK
+578 AGALFTPGGD
-592 TVGEKFRGWM
+592 TGPLFDQVRGW
-602 QSKAD
+602 
-607 QFGEWAKSKGLLSDE
+607 F
-622 QDAMTKPG
+622 
-630 AYNHSYINKGA
+630 NKG
-641 SFNPYPTISPSRP
+641 PTLTVDTGIRP
-654 TPSTG
+654 TPTG
-659 TAIQNGGYQP
+659 GIAIQNGGYQP
-669 TQISVVPQGEISG
+669 VQVNVAPQGEISG

>member
-6 VAKLTNII
+6 VARLTNVI

-66 EQIARAQRKQQ
+66 EQIAR
-77 EAQKKQ
+77 AQKKQ

-169 NLQTYNQRMARL
+169 NLQTYNQKMARL
-181 RSEMKMAT
+181 RAEMKMAT

-194 FQSRLDRA
+194 FQSRLDKLA
-202 AVSGSKLH
+202 SGASKVH
-210 DNLGKLNSTLGKIAI
+210 DNLGKINSTLGKIAI

-268 QMAYVK
+268 QMAFIKNTAYT
-274 RISYDYG
+274 YG
-281 MDQRETEGG
+281 MDEREMQGG
-290 FMRFAAATPS
+290 YMRFAAATPTMKES
-300 IEEKDK
+300 DK

-318 SVGATADQQNRAIVA
+318 SVGATGEQQNRALVA
-333 LGQIYS
+333 VQQMAS
-339 KGGRVYAEEL
+339 KGKVMAEEL
-349 KGQLS
+349 RGQLS
-354 EALAGS
+354 EAFAGS
-360 QVDFTKAAIDAGVIK
+360 QQDFQQAAIDAGIIK
-375 KEEEFNKALEDGK
+375 NTQEFDKALKDGK
-388 ITMDKLL
+388 ITLDKLL

-477 VGAAMREIMYWVGFA
+477 VGSAMREIMYWVGFA

-529 LLSPLTVFVSL
+529 LLSPLTGFVSL
-540 VTQLISLI
+540 VTQLIALL

-553 LGNLVKGAGGAVA
+553 MSKLLASASGGTATGAAVISA
-566 GSPTTALAAGSA
+566 GSNAERSFIDGKTQEMSKENSKQGALFELGRFVSN
-578 AGVGVGVAGALGAK
+578 AGALFTPGGD
-592 TVGEKFRGWM
+592 TGPLFDQVRGW
-602 QSKAD
+602 
-607 QFGEWAKSKGLLSDE
+607 F
-622 QDAMTKPG
+622 
-630 AYNHSYINKGA
+630 NKG
-641 SFNPYPTISPSRP
+641 PTLTVDTGIRP
-654 TPSTG
+654 TPTG
-659 TAIQNGGYQP
+659 GIAIQNGGYQP
-669 TQISVVPQGEISG
+669 VQVNVAPQGEISG

>member
-6 VAKLTNII
+6 VARLTNVI

-66 EQIARAQRKQQ
+66 EQIAR
-77 EAQKKQ
+77 AQKKQ

-169 NLQTYNQRMARL
+169 NLQTYNQKMARL
-181 RSEMKMAT
+181 RAEMKMAT

-202 AVSGSKLH
+202 AIAGSKLH

-300 IEEKDK
+300 IKEKDK
-306 QALFEAMAIKGR
+306 QDLFEAMAIKGR

-360 QVDFTKAAIDAGVIK
+360 QVDFTRAAIDAGIIK

-395 PSLVKIWS
+395 PSLVKIWG
-403 AAKNTKAFAES
+403 AAKETKAFAES

-477 VGAAMREIMYWVGFA
+477 VGAAMREIMYWVGFT
-492 KGYIEVKAKEFG
+492 KGYIEIKAKEFG

-529 LLSPLTVFVSL
+529 LLSPLTGFVSL

-669 TQISVVPQGEISG
+669 VQVNVAPQGEISG

>member
-6 VAKLTNII
+6 VARLTNVI

-66 EQIARAQRKQQ
+66 EQIAR
-77 EAQKKQ
+77 AQKKQ

-169 NLQTYNQRMARL
+169 NLQTYNQKMARL
-181 RSEMKMAT
+181 RAEMKMAT

-194 FQSRLDRA
+194 FQSRLDKA
-202 AVSGSKLH
+202 AVAGSKLH

-268 QMAYVK
+268 QMAFIKNTAYT
-274 RISYDYG
+274 YG
-281 MDQRETEGG
+281 MDEREMQGG
-290 FMRFAAATPS
+290 YMRFAAATPTMKES
-300 IEEKDK
+300 DK

-318 SVGATADQQNRAIVA
+318 SVGATGEQQNRALVA
-333 LGQIYS
+333 VQQMAS
-339 KGGRVYAEEL
+339 KGKVMAEEL
-349 KGQLS
+349 RGQLS
-354 EALAGS
+354 EAFAGS
-360 QVDFTKAAIDAGVIK
+360 QQDFQQAAIDAGIIK
-375 KEEEFNKALEDGK
+375 NTQEFDKALKDGK
-388 ITMDKLL
+388 ITLDKLL
-395 PSLVKIWS
+395 PSLVKIWG
-403 AAKNTKAFAES
+403 AAKETKAFAES

-529 LLSPLTVFVSL
+529 LLSPLTGFVSL
-540 VTQLISLI
+540 VTQLIALL

-553 LGNLVKGAGGAVA
+553 MSKLLASASGGTATGAAVISA
-566 GSPTTALAAGSA
+566 GSNAERNFIDGKTQEMSKENSKQGALFELGRFVSN
-578 AGVGVGVAGALGAK
+578 AGALFTPGGD
-592 TVGEKFRGWM
+592 TGPLFDQVRGW
-602 QSKAD
+602 
-607 QFGEWAKSKGLLSDE
+607 F
-622 QDAMTKPG
+622 
-630 AYNHSYINKGA
+630 NKG
-641 SFNPYPTISPSRP
+641 PTLTVDTGIRP
-654 TPSTG
+654 TPTG
-659 TAIQNGGYQP
+659 GMAIQNGGYQP
-669 TQISVVPQGEISG
+669 VQVNVAPQGEISG

>member
-6 VAKLTNII
+6 VARLTNVI

-83 RAQAVSRLTGGNNP
+83 RAQAVSRLTGGNNA
-97 ELSSMRKFYQQQARE
+97 ELNSMRKFYQQQARE

-202 AVSGSKLH
+202 AVAGSKLH

-268 QMAYVK
+268 QMAFIKNTAYT
-274 RISYDYG
+274 YG
-281 MDQRETEGG
+281 MDEREMQGG
-290 FMRFAAATPS
+290 YMRFAAATPTMKES
-300 IEEKDK
+300 DK

-318 SVGATADQQNRAIVA
+318 SVGATGEQQNRALVA
-333 LGQIYS
+333 VQQMAS
-339 KGGRVYAEEL
+339 KGKVMAEEL
-349 KGQLS
+349 RGQLS
-354 EALAGS
+354 EAFAGS
-360 QVDFTKAAIDAGVIK
+360 QQDFQQAAIDAGIIK
-375 KEEEFNKALEDGK
+375 NAQEFDKALKDGK
-388 ITMDKLL
+388 ITLDKLL
-395 PSLVKIWS
+395 PSLVKIWG
-403 AAKNTKAFAES
+403 AAKETKAFAES

-421 MQRMKNSFNEL
+421 LQRMKNSFNEL

-529 LLSPLTVFVSL
+529 LLSPLTGFVSL
-540 VTQLISLI
+540 VTQLVALL

-553 LGNLVKGAGGAVA
+553 MSKLLASASGGTATGAAVISA
-566 GSPTTALAAGSA
+566 GSNAERSFIDGKTQEMSKENSKQGALFELGRFVSN
-578 AGVGVGVAGALGAK
+578 AGALFTPGGD
-592 TVGEKFRGWM
+592 TGPLFDQVRGW
-602 QSKAD
+602 
-607 QFGEWAKSKGLLSDE
+607 F
-622 QDAMTKPG
+622 
-630 AYNHSYINKGA
+630 NKG
-641 SFNPYPTISPSRP
+641 PTLTVDTGIRP
-654 TPSTG
+654 TPTG
-659 TAIQNGGYQP
+659 GIAIQNGGYQP
-669 TQISVVPQGEISG
+669 VQVNVAPQGEISG

>member
-1 MAMKE
+1 MAVKE
-6 VAKLTNII
+6 VARLTNVI

-42 DIAKADFKS
+42 EVAKADFKS

-83 RAQAVSRLTGGNNP
+83 RAQSVSRLTGGNNP
-97 ELSSMRKFYQQQARE
+97 ELASMRKFYQQQARE

-118 LLDRSVGDVQH
+118 LLERSVGDTQH

-142 SMFDGSLVAQFQ
+142 GMFDGSIVSQFQ
-154 SRIQRVNADYAKGAI
+154 GRIQRVNADYAKGAI

-202 AVSGSKLH
+202 AVAGSKLH

-252 FGLMAQ
+252 FGLMSQ
-258 NKDDKAKTDQ
+258 NLDDKAKTDQ
-268 QMAYVK
+268 QMAFIKNTAYT
-274 RISYDYG
+274 YG
-281 MDQRETEGG
+281 MDEREMQGG
-290 FMRFAAATPS
+290 YMRFAASTPTMKES
-300 IEEKDK
+300 DK

-318 SVGATADQQNRAIVA
+318 SVGATGEQQNRAIVA
-333 LGQIYS
+333 ISQMAG
-339 KGGRVYAEEL
+339 KNRVMAEEL
-349 KGQLS
+349 RGQLS
-354 EALAGS
+354 EAFAGS
-360 QVDFTKAAIDAGVIK
+360 QQDFQQAAIDAGIIK
-375 KEEEFNKALEDGK
+375 NAQEFDKAMKDGK
-388 ITMDKLL
+388 ITLDKLL
-395 PSLVKIWS
+395 PSLVKIWG
-403 AAKNTKAFAES
+403 AAKETKAFAES

-421 MQRMKNSFNEL
+421 LQRMKNSFNEL

-529 LLSPLTVFVSL
+529 LLSPLTGFVSL
-540 VTQLISLI
+540 VTQLIALL

-553 LGNLVKGAGGAVA
+553 MGKLMSSAPGGAATGAAAISV
-566 GSPTTALAAGSA
+566 GSNAERSLIDGKMQGMSEENHKQGALFELGRFVSN
-578 AGVGVGVAGALGAK
+578 AGALFTPGGDTGPLFDQVK
-592 TVGEKFRGWM
+592 GW
-602 QSKAD
+602 
-607 QFGEWAKSKGLLSDE
+607 F
-622 QDAMTKPG
+622 
-630 AYNHSYINKGA
+630 NKG
-641 SFNPYPTISPSRP
+641 PTLAVDTGIRP

-659 TAIQNGGYQP
+659 MAIQNGGYQP

>member
-169 NLQTYNQRMARL
+169 NLQTYNQKMARL
-181 RSEMKMAT
+181 RAEMKMAT

-194 FQSRLDRA
+194 FQSRLDKLA
-202 AVSGSKLH
+202 SGASKVH
-210 DNLGKLNSTLGKIAI
+210 DNLGKINSTLGKIAI

-268 QMAYVK
+268 QMAFIKNTAYT
-274 RISYDYG
+274 YG
-281 MDQRETEGG
+281 MDEREMQGG
-290 FMRFAAATPS
+290 YMRFAASTPTMKES
-300 IEEKDK
+300 DK

-333 LGQIYS
+333 ISQMAG
-339 KGGRVYAEEL
+339 KNRVMAEEL
-349 KGQLS
+349 RSQLS
-354 EALAGS
+354 EAFAGS
-360 QVDFTKAAIDAGVIK
+360 QQDFQQAAIDAGIIK
-375 KEEEFNKALEDGK
+375 NAQEFDKAMADGK
-388 ITMDKLL
+388 ITLDKLL
-395 PSLVKIWS
+395 PSLVKIWG
-403 AAKNTKAFAES
+403 AAKETKAFAES

-446 ISLSESLISIFEDL
+446 VSLSESLISIFEDL
-460 TTDMDGSGSAAK
+460 TIDMDGSGSAAK

-529 LLSPLTVFVSL
+529 LLSPLTGFVSL
-540 VTQLISLI
+540 VTQLIALL

-553 LGNLVKGAGGAVA
+553 MSKLLASASGGTATGAAVISA
-566 GSPTTALAAGSA
+566 GSNAERSFIDGKTQEMSKENSKQGALFELGRFVSN
-578 AGVGVGVAGALGAK
+578 AGALFTPGGD
-592 TVGEKFRGWM
+592 TGPLFDQVRGW
-602 QSKAD
+602 
-607 QFGEWAKSKGLLSDE
+607 F
-622 QDAMTKPG
+622 
-630 AYNHSYINKGA
+630 NKG
-641 SFNPYPTISPSRP
+641 PTLTVDTGIRP
-654 TPSTG
+654 TPTG
-659 TAIQNGGYQP
+659 GIAIQNGGYQP
-669 TQISVVPQGEISG
+669 VQVNVAPQGEISG

>member
-6 VAKLTNII
+6 VARLTNVI

-83 RAQAVSRLTGGNNP
+83 RAQAVSRLTGGNNA
-97 ELSSMRKFYQQQARE
+97 ELNSMRKFYQQQARE

-154 SRIQRVNADYAKGAI
+154 SRIRRVNADYAKGAI
-169 NLQTYNQRMARL
+169 NLQTYNQKMARL
-181 RSEMKMAT
+181 RAEMKMAT

-202 AVSGSKLH
+202 AVAGSKLH

-268 QMAYVK
+268 QMAFIKNTAYT
-274 RISYDYG
+274 YG
-281 MDQRETEGG
+281 MDEREMQGG
-290 FMRFAAATPS
+290 YMRFAAATPTMKES
-300 IEEKDK
+300 DK

-318 SVGATADQQNRAIVA
+318 SVGATGEQQNRALVA
-333 LGQIYS
+333 VQQMAS
-339 KGGRVYAEEL
+339 KGKVMAEEL
-349 KGQLS
+349 RGQLS
-354 EALAGS
+354 EAFAGS
-360 QVDFTKAAIDAGVIK
+360 QQDFQQAAIDAGIIK
-375 KEEEFNKALEDGK
+375 NAQEFDKALKDGK
-388 ITMDKLL
+388 ITLDKLL
-395 PSLVKIWS
+395 PSLVKIWG
-403 AAKNTKAFAES
+403 AAKETKAFAES

-421 MQRMKNSFNEL
+421 LQRMKNSFNEL

-477 VGAAMREIMYWVGFA
+477 VGSAMREIMYWVGFA

-529 LLSPLTVFVSL
+529 LLSPLTGFVSL
-540 VTQLISLI
+540 VTQLIALL

-553 LGNLVKGAGGAVA
+553 MSKLLASASGGTATGAAVISA
-566 GSPTTALAAGSA
+566 GSNAERSFIDGKTQEMSKENSKQGALFELGRFVSN
-578 AGVGVGVAGALGAK
+578 AGALFTPGGD
-592 TVGEKFRGWM
+592 TGPLFDQVRGW
-602 QSKAD
+602 
-607 QFGEWAKSKGLLSDE
+607 F
-622 QDAMTKPG
+622 
-630 AYNHSYINKGA
+630 NKG
-641 SFNPYPTISPSRP
+641 PTLTVDTGIRP
-654 TPSTG
+654 TPTG
-659 TAIQNGGYQP
+659 GIAIQNGGYQP
-669 TQISVVPQGEISG
+669 VQVNVAPQGEISG

>member
-6 VAKLTNII
+6 VARLTNVI

-66 EQIARAQRKQQ
+66 EQIAR
-77 EAQKKQ
+77 AQKKQ

-169 NLQTYNQRMARL
+169 NLQTYNQKMARL
-181 RSEMKMAT
+181 RAEMKMAT

-194 FQSRLDRA
+194 FQSRLDKLA
-202 AVSGSKLH
+202 SGASKVH
-210 DNLGKLNSTLGKIAI
+210 DNLGKINSTLGKIAI

-268 QMAYVK
+268 QMAFIKNTAYT
-274 RISYDYG
+274 YG
-281 MDQRETEGG
+281 MDQREMEGG
-290 FMRFAAATPS
+290 YMRFAAATPTMKES
-300 IEEKDK
+300 DK

-318 SVGATADQQNRAIVA
+318 SVGATGEQQNRALVA
-333 LGQIYS
+333 VQQMAS
-339 KGGRVYAEEL
+339 KGKVMAEEL
-349 KGQLS
+349 RGQLS
-354 EALAGS
+354 EAFAGS
-360 QVDFTKAAIDAGVIK
+360 QQDFQQAAIDAGIIK
-375 KEEEFNKALEDGK
+375 NTQEFDKALKDGK
-388 ITMDKLL
+388 ITLDKLL
-395 PSLVKIWS
+395 PSLVKIWG
-403 AAKNTKAFAES
+403 AAKETKAFAES

-504 MTGSEVGE
+504 MTSEEVGGW
-512 LIGKLVVGLAG
+512 IGKLVVAIAG
-523 LKVITT
+523 LKIIGT
-529 LLSPLTVFVSL
+529 LLSPFTGLISL
-540 VTQLISLI
+540 VTQLIALL

-553 LGNLVKGAGGAVA
+553 MSKLLASASGGTATGAAVISA
-566 GSPTTALAAGSA
+566 GSNAERSFIDGKTQEMSKENSKQGALFELGRFVSN
-578 AGVGVGVAGALGAK
+578 AGALFTPGGD
-592 TVGEKFRGWM
+592 TGPLFDQVRGW
-602 QSKAD
+602 
-607 QFGEWAKSKGLLSDE
+607 F
-622 QDAMTKPG
+622 
-630 AYNHSYINKGA
+630 NKG
-641 SFNPYPTISPSRP
+641 PTLTVDTGIRP
-654 TPSTG
+654 TPTG
-659 TAIQNGGYQP
+659 GIAIQNGGYQP
-669 TQISVVPQGEISG
+669 VQVNVAPQGEISG

>member
-6 VAKLTNII
+6 VARLTNVI

-23 RKEVKRLED
+23 RREVKRLED

-66 EQIARAQRKQQ
+66 EQIAR
-77 EAQKKQ
+77 AQKKQ

-169 NLQTYNQRMARL
+169 NLQTYNQKMARL

-189 AEAGK
+189 VEAGK
-194 FQSRLDRA
+194 FQSRLDKLA
-202 AVSGSKLH
+202 SGASKVH
-210 DNLGKLNSTLGKIAI
+210 DNLGKINSTLGKIAI

-268 QMAYVK
+268 QMAFIKNTAYT
-274 RISYDYG
+274 YG
-281 MDQRETEGG
+281 MDEREMQGG
-290 FMRFAAATPS
+290 YMRFAAATPTMKES
-300 IEEKDK
+300 DK

-318 SVGATADQQNRAIVA
+318 SVGATGEQQNRALVA
-333 LGQIYS
+333 VQQMAS
-339 KGGRVYAEEL
+339 KNKVMAEEL
-349 KGQLS
+349 RGQLA
-354 EALAGS
+354 EAFAGS
-360 QVDFTKAAIDAGVIK
+360 QQDFQQAAIDAGIIK
-375 KEEEFNKALEDGK
+375 NAQEFDKALKDGK
-388 ITMDKLL
+388 ITLDKLL
-395 PSLVKIWS
+395 PSLVKIWG
-403 AAKNTKAFAES
+403 AAKETKAFAES

-446 ISLSESLISIFEDL
+446 VSLSESLISIFEDL

-529 LLSPLTVFVSL
+529 LLSPLTGFVSL
-540 VTQLISLI
+540 VTQLIALL

-553 LGNLVKGAGGAVA
+553 MSKLMASASGGTATGAAVISA
-566 GSPTTALAAGSA
+566 GSNAERSFIDGKTQEMSKENSKQGALFELGRFVSN
-578 AGVGVGVAGALGAK
+578 AGALFTPGGD
-592 TVGEKFRGWM
+592 TGPLFDQVRGW
-602 QSKAD
+602 
-607 QFGEWAKSKGLLSDE
+607 F
-622 QDAMTKPG
+622 
-630 AYNHSYINKGA
+630 NKG
-641 SFNPYPTISPSRP
+641 PTLTVDTGIRP
-654 TPSTG
+654 TPTG
-659 TAIQNGGYQP
+659 GMAIQNGGYQP
-669 TQISVVPQGEISG
+669 VQVNVAPQGEISG

>member
-6 VAKLTNII
+6 VSRLTNVI
-14 YWDSDKSSW
+14 YWSSDKSSW

-66 EQIARAQRKQQ
+66 EQIAR
-77 EAQKKQ
+77 AQKKQ

-169 NLQTYNQRMARL
+169 NLQTYNQKMAQL
-181 RSEMKMAT
+181 RAEMKMAT

-202 AVSGSKLH
+202 AVAGSKLH

-258 NKDDKAKTDQ
+258 NNDDKLKTDQ

-300 IEEKDK
+300 IEERDK

-529 LLSPLTVFVSL
+529 LLSPLTGFVSL

-669 TQISVVPQGEISG
+669 AQVNVVPQGEISG

>member
-6 VAKLTNII
+6 VARLTNVI

-23 RKEVKRLED
+23 RREVKRLED

-66 EQIARAQRKQQ
+66 EQIAR
-77 EAQKKQ
+77 AQKKQ

-169 NLQTYNQRMARL
+169 NLQTYNQKMARL
-181 RSEMKMAT
+181 RAEMKMAT

-194 FQSRLDRA
+194 FQSRLDRVA
-202 AVSGSKLH
+202 ITGAKLH

-239 GAMGSLADRNSAY
+239 GAMSSLADRNSAY

-268 QMAYVK
+268 QMAFIKNTAYT
-274 RISYDYG
+274 YG
-281 MDQRETEGG
+281 MDQREMEGG
-290 FMRFAAATPS
+290 YMRFAAATPTMKES
-300 IEEKDK
+300 DK

-318 SVGATADQQNRAIVA
+318 SVGATGEQQNRALVA
-333 LGQIYS
+333 VQQMAS
-339 KGGRVYAEEL
+339 KNKVMAEEL
-349 KGQLS
+349 RGQLA
-354 EALAGS
+354 EAFAGS
-360 QVDFTKAAIDAGVIK
+360 QQDFQQAAIDAGIIK
-375 KEEEFNKALEDGK
+375 NAQEFDKALKDGK
-388 ITMDKLL
+388 ITLDKLL
-395 PSLVKIWS
+395 PSLVKIWG
-403 AAKNTKAFAES
+403 AAKETKAFAES

-460 TTDMDGSGSAAK
+460 TIDMDGSGSAAK

-504 MTGSEVGE
+504 MTSEEVGGW
-512 LIGKLVVGLAG
+512 IGKLVVAIAG
-523 LKVITT
+523 LKIIGT
-529 LLSPLTVFVSL
+529 LLSPFTGLISL
-540 VTQLISLI
+540 VTQLIALL

-553 LGNLVKGAGGAVA
+553 MSKLMASASGGTATGAAVISA
-566 GSPTTALAAGSA
+566 GSNAERSLIDGKMQGMSEENHKQGALFELGRFVSN
-578 AGVGVGVAGALGAK
+578 AGALFTPGGDTGPLFDQVK
-592 TVGEKFRGWM
+592 GW
-602 QSKAD
+602 
-607 QFGEWAKSKGLLSDE
+607 F
-622 QDAMTKPG
+622 
-630 AYNHSYINKGA
+630 NKG
-641 SFNPYPTISPSRP
+641 PTLTVDTGIRP
-654 TPSTG
+654 TPTG
-659 TAIQNGGYQP
+659 GIAIQNGGYQP
-669 TQISVVPQGEISG
+669 VQVNVAPQGEISG

>member
-6 VAKLTNII
+6 VAKLTNVI

-66 EQIARAQRKQQ
+66 EQIAR
-77 EAQKKQ
+77 AQKKQ

-169 NLQTYNQRMARL
+169 NLQTYNQKMARL

-194 FQSRLDRA
+194 FQSRLDKA
-202 AVSGSKLH
+202 AVAGSKLH

-268 QMAYVK
+268 QMAFIKNTAYT
-274 RISYDYG
+274 YG
-281 MDQRETEGG
+281 MDEREMQGG
-290 FMRFAAATPS
+290 YMRFAAATPTMKES
-300 IEEKDK
+300 DK

-318 SVGATADQQNRAIVA
+318 SVGATGEQQNRALVA
-333 LGQIYS
+333 VQQMAS
-339 KGGRVYAEEL
+339 KGKVMAEEL
-349 KGQLS
+349 RGQLS
-354 EALAGS
+354 EAFAGS
-360 QVDFTKAAIDAGVIK
+360 QQDFQQAAIDAGIIK
-375 KEEEFNKALEDGK
+375 NAQEFDKALKDGK
-388 ITMDKLL
+388 ITLDKLL
-395 PSLVKIWS
+395 PSLVKIWG
-403 AAKNTKAFAES
+403 AAKETKAFAES

-432 AIQFMGVVDPADGV
+432 AIQFMGVVDPTDGV

-529 LLSPLTVFVSL
+529 LLSPLTGFVSL
-540 VTQLISLI
+540 VTQLIALL

-553 LGNLVKGAGGAVA
+553 MSKLLASASGGTATGAAVISA
-566 GSPTTALAAGSA
+566 GSNAERSFIDGKTQEMSKENSKQGALFELGRFVSN
-578 AGVGVGVAGALGAK
+578 AGALFTPGGD
-592 TVGEKFRGWM
+592 TGPLFDQVRGW
-602 QSKAD
+602 
-607 QFGEWAKSKGLLSDE
+607 F
-622 QDAMTKPG
+622 
-630 AYNHSYINKGA
+630 NKG
-641 SFNPYPTISPSRP
+641 PTLTVDTGIRP
-654 TPSTG
+654 TPTG
-659 TAIQNGGYQP
+659 GIAIQNGGYQP
-669 TQISVVPQGEISG
+669 VQVNVAPQGEISG

>member
-6 VAKLTNII
+6 IAKLTNVI

-66 EQIARAQRKQQ
+66 EQIARAQ
-77 EAQKKQ
+77 KKQ

-118 LLDRSVGDVQH
+118 LLDRSVGDVQQ

-169 NLQTYNQRMARL
+169 NLQTYNQKMARL
-181 RSEMKMAT
+181 RAEMKMAT

-194 FQSRLDRA
+194 FQSRLDKLA
-202 AVSGSKLH
+202 SGASKVH
-210 DNLGKLNSTLGKIAI
+210 DNLGKINSTLGKIAI

-258 NKDDKAKTDQ
+258 NKDDKDKTDQ

-300 IEEKDK
+300 IKEKDK
-306 QALFEAMAIKGR
+306 QDLFEAMAIKGR

-360 QVDFTKAAIDAGVIK
+360 QVDFTRAAIDAGIIK

-395 PSLVKIWS
+395 PSLVKIWG
-403 AAKNTKAFAES
+403 AAKETKAFAES

-529 LLSPLTVFVSL
+529 LLSPLTGFVSL

-669 TQISVVPQGEISG
+669 AQVNVVPQGEISG

>member
-6 VAKLTNII
+6 VARLTNVI

-23 RKEVKRLED
+23 RREVKRLED

-66 EQIARAQRKQQ
+66 EQIARAQ
-77 EAQKKQ
+77 KKQ
-83 RAQAVSRLTGGNNP
+83 RAQAVSRLTGGNNA
-97 ELSSMRKFYQQQARE
+97 ELNSMRKFYQQQARE

-169 NLQTYNQRMARL
+169 NLQTYNQKMARL
-181 RSEMKMAT
+181 RAEMKMAT

-202 AVSGSKLH
+202 AIAGSKLH

-239 GAMGSLADRNSAY
+239 GAMSSLADRNSAY

-300 IEEKDK
+300 IKEKDK
-306 QALFEAMAIKGR
+306 QDLFEAMAIKGR

-360 QVDFTKAAIDAGVIK
+360 QVDFTRAAIDAGIIK

-446 ISLSESLISIFEDL
+446 VTLSEHLIAIFEDL
-460 TTDMDGSGSAAK
+460 TYVMGDGGSTAT
-472 QFGEA
+472 QMGSQI
-477 VGAAMREIMYWVGFA
+477 GAAIKGFVEWMA
-492 KGYIEVKAKEFG
+492 FAAGYITAKTEQFSKNG
-504 MTGSEVGE
+504 TEVGE
-512 LIGKLVVGLAG
+512 LIGKLTAALIG
-523 LKVITT
+523 LKVIGT
-529 LLSPLTVFVSL
+529 LLTPFTGLISL
-540 VTQLISLI
+540 VTQLIALL

-553 LGNLVKGAGGAVA
+553 MSKLMASASGGTATGAAVISA
-566 GSPTTALAAGSA
+566 GSNAERSLIDGKMQGMSEENHKQGALFELGRFVSN
-578 AGVGVGVAGALGAK
+578 AGALFTPGGDTGPLFDQVK
-592 TVGEKFRGWM
+592 GW
-602 QSKAD
+602 
-607 QFGEWAKSKGLLSDE
+607 F
-622 QDAMTKPG
+622 
-630 AYNHSYINKGA
+630 NKG
-641 SFNPYPTISPSRP
+641 PTLTVDTGIRP
-654 TPSTG
+654 TPTG
-659 TAIQNGGYQP
+659 GIAIQNGGYQP
-669 TQISVVPQGEISG
+669 VQVNVAPQGEISG

>member
-6 VAKLTNII
+6 VARLTNVI

-83 RAQAVSRLTGGNNP
+83 RAQAVSRLTGGNNA
-97 ELSSMRKFYQQQARE
+97 ELNSMRKFYQQQARE

-169 NLQTYNQRMARL
+169 NLQTYNQKMARL
-181 RSEMKMAT
+181 RAEMKMAT

-194 FQSRLDRA
+194 FQSRLDKLA
-202 AVSGSKLH
+202 SGASKVH
-210 DNLGKLNSTLGKIAI
+210 DNLGKINSTLGKIAI

-268 QMAYVK
+268 QMAFIKNTAYT
-274 RISYDYG
+274 YG
-281 MDQRETEGG
+281 MDEREMQGG
-290 FMRFAAATPS
+290 YMRFAAATPTMKES
-300 IEEKDK
+300 DK

-318 SVGATADQQNRAIVA
+318 SVGATGEQQNRALVA
-333 LGQIYS
+333 IQQIAG
-339 KGGRVYAEEL
+339 KNRVMAEEL
-349 KGQLS
+349 RGQLS
-354 EALAGS
+354 EAFAGS
-360 QVDFTKAAIDAGVIK
+360 QQDFQQAAIDAGIIK
-375 KEEEFNKALEDGK
+375 NTQEFDKALKDGK
-388 ITMDKLL
+388 ITLDKLL
-395 PSLVKIWS
+395 PSLVKIWG
-403 AAKNTKAFAES
+403 AAKETKAFAES

-529 LLSPLTVFVSL
+529 LLSPLTGFVSL
-540 VTQLISLI
+540 VTQLIALL

-553 LGNLVKGAGGAVA
+553 MSKLLASASGGTATGAAVISA
-566 GSPTTALAAGSA
+566 GSNAERSFIDGKTQEMSKENSKQGALFELGRFVSN
-578 AGVGVGVAGALGAK
+578 AGALFTPGGD
-592 TVGEKFRGWM
+592 TGPLFDQVRGW
-602 QSKAD
+602 
-607 QFGEWAKSKGLLSDE
+607 F
-622 QDAMTKPG
+622 
-630 AYNHSYINKGA
+630 NKG
-641 SFNPYPTISPSRP
+641 PTLTVDTGIRP
-654 TPSTG
+654 TPTG
-659 TAIQNGGYQP
+659 GIAIQNGGYQP
-669 TQISVVPQGEISG
+669 VQVNVAPQGEISG

>member
-6 VAKLTNII
+6 VARLTNVI

-169 NLQTYNQRMARL
+169 NLQTYNQKMARL

-202 AVSGSKLH
+202 AAAGSKLH
-210 DNLGKLNSTLGKIAI
+210 DNLGKINSTLGKIAI

-268 QMAYVK
+268 QMAFIKNTAYT
-274 RISYDYG
+274 YG
-281 MDQRETEGG
+281 MDQREMEGG
-290 FMRFAAATPS
+290 YMRFAAATPTMKES
-300 IEEKDK
+300 DK

-318 SVGATADQQNRAIVA
+318 SVGATGEQQNRALVA
-333 LGQIYS
+333 VQQMAS
-339 KGGRVYAEEL
+339 KNKVMAEEL
-349 KGQLS
+349 RGQLA
-354 EALAGS
+354 EAFAGS
-360 QVDFTKAAIDAGVIK
+360 QQDFQQAAIDAGIIK
-375 KEEEFNKALEDGK
+375 NAQEFDKALKDGK
-388 ITMDKLL
+388 ITLDKLL

-529 LLSPLTVFVSL
+529 LLSPLTGFVSL
-540 VTQLISLI
+540 VTQLIALL

-553 LGNLVKGAGGAVA
+553 MSKLLASASGGTATGAAVISA
-566 GSPTTALAAGSA
+566 GSNAERSFIDGKTQEMSKENSKQGALFELGRFVSN
-578 AGVGVGVAGALGAK
+578 AGALFTPGGD
-592 TVGEKFRGWM
+592 TGPLFDQVRGW
-602 QSKAD
+602 
-607 QFGEWAKSKGLLSDE
+607 F
-622 QDAMTKPG
+622 
-630 AYNHSYINKGA
+630 NKG
-641 SFNPYPTISPSRP
+641 PTLTVDTGIRP
-654 TPSTG
+654 TPTG
-659 TAIQNGGYQP
+659 GIAIQNGGYQP
-669 TQISVVPQGEISG
+669 VQVNVAPQGEISG

>member
-83 RAQAVSRLTGGNNP
+83 RAQAVSRLTGGNNA
-97 ELSSMRKFYQQQARE
+97 ELNSMRKFYQQQARE

-169 NLQTYNQRMARL
+169 NLQTYNQKMARL
-181 RSEMKMAT
+181 RAEMKMAT

-194 FQSRLDRA
+194 FQSRLDKLA
-202 AVSGSKLH
+202 SGASKVH
-210 DNLGKLNSTLGKIAI
+210 DNLGKINSTLGKIAI

-258 NKDDKAKTDQ
+258 NKDDKEKTDQ

-300 IEEKDK
+300 IKEKDK
-306 QALFEAMAIKGR
+306 QDLFEAMAIKGR

-360 QVDFTKAAIDAGVIK
+360 QVDFTRAAIDAGIIK

-395 PSLVKIWS
+395 PSLVKIWG
-403 AAKNTKAFAES
+403 AAKETKAFAES

-421 MQRMKNSFNEL
+421 MLRMKNSFNEL

-512 LIGKLVVGLAG
+512 IIGKLVVGLAG

-529 LLSPLTVFVSL
+529 LLSPLTGFVSL

-630 AYNHSYINKGA
+630 AYNHSYISKGA

-669 TQISVVPQGEISG
+669 AQVNVVPHGEISG

>member
-6 VAKLTNII
+6 VARLTNVI

-169 NLQTYNQRMARL
+169 NLQTYNQKMARL
-181 RSEMKMAT
+181 RAEMKMAT

-202 AVSGSKLH
+202 AAAGSKLH

-252 FGLMAQ
+252 FGLMSQ
-258 NKDDKAKTDQ
+258 NKDDKSKTDQ
-268 QMAYVK
+268 QMAFIKNTAYT
-274 RISYDYG
+274 YG
-281 MDQRETEGG
+281 MDQREMEGG
-290 FMRFAAATPS
+290 YMRFAAATPTMKES
-300 IEEKDK
+300 DK

-318 SVGATADQQNRAIVA
+318 SVGATGEQQNRALVA
-333 LGQIYS
+333 VQQMAS
-339 KGGRVYAEEL
+339 KNKVMAEEL
-349 KGQLS
+349 RGQLA
-354 EALAGS
+354 EAFAGS
-360 QVDFTKAAIDAGVIK
+360 QQDFQQAAIDAGIIK
-375 KEEEFNKALEDGK
+375 NAQEFDKALKDGK
-388 ITMDKLL
+388 ITLDKLL

-529 LLSPLTVFVSL
+529 LLSPLTGFVSL
-540 VTQLISLI
+540 VTQLIALL

-553 LGNLVKGAGGAVA
+553 MSKLLASASGGTATGAAVISA
-566 GSPTTALAAGSA
+566 GSNAERSFIDGKTQEMSKENSKQGALFELGRFVSN
-578 AGVGVGVAGALGAK
+578 AGALFTPGGD
-592 TVGEKFRGWM
+592 TGPLFDQVRGW
-602 QSKAD
+602 
-607 QFGEWAKSKGLLSDE
+607 F
-622 QDAMTKPG
+622 
-630 AYNHSYINKGA
+630 NKG
-641 SFNPYPTISPSRP
+641 PTLTVDTGIRP
-654 TPSTG
+654 TPTG
-659 TAIQNGGYQP
+659 GIAIQNGGYQP
-669 TQISVVPQGEISG
+669 VQVNVAPQGEISG

>member
-6 VAKLTNII
+6 VAKLTNVI

-202 AVSGSKLH
+202 AVAGSKLH
-210 DNLGKLNSTLGKIAI
+210 DNLGKINSTLGKIAI

-252 FGLMAQ
+252 FGLMSQ
-258 NKDDKAKTDQ
+258 NKDDKSKTDQ
-268 QMAYVK
+268 QMAFIKNTAYT
-274 RISYDYG
+274 YG
-281 MDQRETEGG
+281 MDQREMEGG
-290 FMRFAAATPS
+290 YMRFAAATPTMKES
-300 IEEKDK
+300 DK

-318 SVGATADQQNRAIVA
+318 SVGATGEQQNRALVA
-333 LGQIYS
+333 VQQMAS
-339 KGGRVYAEEL
+339 KNKVMAEEL
-349 KGQLS
+349 RGQLA
-354 EALAGS
+354 EAFAGS
-360 QVDFTKAAIDAGVIK
+360 QQDFQQAAIDAGIIK
-375 KEEEFNKALEDGK
+375 NAQEFDKALKDGK
-388 ITMDKLL
+388 ITLDKLL

-421 MQRMKNSFNEL
+421 LQRMKNSFNEL

-477 VGAAMREIMYWVGFA
+477 VGSAMREIMYWVGFA

-529 LLSPLTVFVSL
+529 LLSPLTGFVSL
-540 VTQLISLI
+540 VTQLVALL

-553 LGNLVKGAGGAVA
+553 MSKLLASASGGTATGAAVISA
-566 GSPTTALAAGSA
+566 GSNAERSFIDGKTQEMSKENSKQGALFELGRFVSN
-578 AGVGVGVAGALGAK
+578 AGALFTPGGD
-592 TVGEKFRGWM
+592 TGPLFDQVRGW
-602 QSKAD
+602 
-607 QFGEWAKSKGLLSDE
+607 F
-622 QDAMTKPG
+622 
-630 AYNHSYINKGA
+630 NKG
-641 SFNPYPTISPSRP
+641 PTLTVDTGIRP
-654 TPSTG
+654 TPTG
-659 TAIQNGGYQP
+659 GIAIQNGGYQP
-669 TQISVVPQGEISG
+669 VQVNVAPQGEISG